1 MSRAISL
8 SITVL
13 LSISLITIGS
23 INHAIAGS
31 TAGIKIAVTAAF
43 VSANGMPVYDKIAK
57 YVAQKIGIS
66 TRLVSGFSYDE
77 VDDILD
83 KGLVQV
89 GFVCGLPYTKKFE
102 QGKVELLV
110 APVMADPRYG
120 DKPIYFSDVIVHKDS
135 SIKSFADLK
144 DKIYAYNEKAS
155 NSGYNLPRWRLL
167 QVKKELGLPLGS
179 KFFGRIISSGA
190 HEESIRLVANKTVDA
205 SSVDS
210 LVLDFDREFFPKYA
224 SQVKVIE
231 SIGPAGVVPVVIATE
246 ALKNDPTLKKRLQD
260 AFAGMS
266 ADPEGRKILK
276 ESLIKRFVVVDDSN
290 YDDIRKME
298 KEALSAGLPDL
309 N

>member
-1 MSRAISL
+1 MFRTISL
-8 SITVL
+8 AITVL
-13 LSISLITIGS
+13 LTISLIAIGS
-23 INHAIAGS
+23 TNHAIAGS
-31 TAGIKIAVTAAF
+31 STEIKMAVTAAF
-43 VSANGMPVYDKIAK
+43 VSANGMPVYEKIAK
-57 YVAQKIGIS
+57 YVAQKMGIS
-66 TRLVSGFSYDE
+66 TKLVSGFSYGE
-77 VDDILD
+77 VDDMLD

-89 GFVCGLPYTKKFE
+89 GFVCGLPYTQKFE
-102 QGKVELLV
+102 QGKAELLV

-144 DKIYAYNEKAS
+144 GKIYVYNEKAS

-179 KFFGRIISSGA
+179 NFFGRIIFSGA

-210 LVLDFDREFFPKYA
+210 LVLDYDRKFFPKYT

-231 SIGPAGVVPVVIATE
+231 SIGPAGVPPVVISE
-246 ALKNDPTLKKRLQD
+246 IALKKDPTLKKRLQD
-260 AFAGMS
+260 VFVEMS
-266 ADPEGRKILK
+266 ADPEGRRILK
-276 ESLIKRFVVVDDSN
+276 EALIKRFVVVDDSN